1 LKLFGVLAR
10 WIACTGKSEVAE
22 VMQLSQ
28 EGFAFAIMGVFF
40 IGALV
45 TAATSSL
52 RRLTAWVGFIFTLAG
67 SVLCMMIAVKAF
79 YAPAVEPGRP
89 HLTLPILNA
98 SLQVRID
105 ALSSPFLFII
115 GLLGTC
121 AALYSVS
128 YITHER
134 YREEHLI
141 RYYPFLMFFLMGMV
155 GTVASWDMFY
165 FLVFWELMA
174 LSSYVLIIF
183 EKRDPVVLR
192 AGLKYFVMTHIGTT
206 CIVTGVIIVWLWCRS
221 FSFDSLKIGM
231 EVLSQERPRLL
242 HLVLLLLFIGF
253 ATKAALFPFGDWLP
267 DAHPA
272 APSAISALLSGVMI
286 KMGVYGML
294 RTFVW
299 MMPYSPHLSTWGLII
314 AFFGALTLVVCST
327 AGLFQNDSKRLLAFS
342 SMSQIGYVCVGIG
355 VGVGFLRVSPA
366 ISALGFIA
374 GLYHVLNHACMK
386 GLLFLNAGSVLIRTG
401 TRDMNLLGG
410 LWRFMPTTALTA
422 LIASLAISGMPP
434 LNGFVSKWMVYHAS
448 IMSGL
453 QAPVYLAFGVA
464 AIFISVVTLAMFAK
478 FMGAIFIGLPSKLVS
493 QIEWQLRE
501 VDWTMTVSQVVL
513 ALMCIALGL
522 FPSHVVPI
530 LYCAVETMRPEFA
543 PPIDALISG
552 TPISLGLC
560 VGEGVSGVFSPLV
573 FVLALML
580 CMLIPYALYKL
591 SGAQVRVASP
601 WACGES
607 HSHDELRYRSSSFYL
622 PFQRFMSFRIGQ
634 RRITTL
640 YPTLPKPRTPW
651 LAKLRVVFDVDTL
664 YNAVIRVGARAC
676 EWFSATHAGIPQ
688 LYVLWIVAGVVLAIL
703 LLFLLS

>member
-1 LKLFGVLAR
+1 
-10 WIACTGKSEVAE
+10 
-22 VMQLSQ
+22 MQLSQ
-28 EGFAFAIMGVFF
+28 EEVVFTIMGIFF

-52 RRLTAWVGFIFTLAG
+52 RRLTAWLGFVFTFVG
-67 SVLCMMIAVKAF
+67 SVLCMVAAASAL
-79 YAPAVEPGRP
+79 YAIAVEPGRSY
-89 HLTLPILNA
+89 LTLPVLNA
-98 SLQVRID
+98 SFQICID
-105 ALSSPFLFII
+105 ALSSPFLLII

-121 AALYSVS
+121 AALYSVG

-134 YREEHLI
+134 YRKEHLI

-155 GTVASWDMFY
+155 GVVVSWDMFY
-165 FLVFWELMA
+165 FIVFWEVMA
-174 LSSYVLIIF
+174 LASYVLVIF
-183 EKRDPVVLR
+183 EKRDPIVLR
-192 AGLKYFVMTHIGTT
+192 AGLKYFVITHIGTT
-206 CIVTGVIIVWLWCRS
+206 CIVTGVIIAWLWCRS
-221 FSFDSLKIGM
+221 LSFDSLKIAM
-231 EVLSQERPRLL
+231 EILSAERPRLL

-272 APSAISALLSGVMI
+272 APSPISALLSGVMI

-294 RTFVW
+294 RAFVY
-299 MMPYSPHLSTWGLII
+299 MMPSSSHLSIWGLIT

-342 SMSQIGYVCVGIG
+342 SMSQIGYVCIGIG
-355 VGVGFLRVSPA
+355 VGIGFLRVSPA

-386 GLLFLNAGSVLIRTG
+386 GLLFLDAGSVLIRAG

-422 LIASLAISGMPP
+422 LIASLAISGIPP
-434 LNGFVSKWMVYHAS
+434 LNGFVSKWMIYHAS

-453 QAPVYLAFGVA
+453 QAPVYLALGVA
-464 AIFISVVTLAMFAK
+464 AIFISVVTLAMFVK

-493 QIEWQLRE
+493 QIEGQLRE
-501 VDWTMTVSQVVL
+501 VDWTMTASQVVL
-513 ALMCIALGL
+513 AVMCIALGL
-522 FPSHVVPI
+522 FPSHVVLI
-530 LYCAVETMRPEFA
+530 LYRAVEAMRPEFA
-543 PPIDALISG
+543 PPIDALFSG

-560 VGEGVSGVFSPLV
+560 VGEGVSGVFSPLI
-573 FVLALML
+573 FVLALVL
-580 CMLIPYALYKL
+580 CMIIPYVLYSL
-591 SGAQVRVASP
+591 SGAHVRVASP
-601 WACGES
+601 WACGEL

-622 PFQRFMSFRIGQ
+622 PFQNFMSFRIGQ

-640 YPTLPKPRTPW
+640 YPTLPKPKAPW
-651 LAKLRVVFDVDTL
+651 LTKLCIIFDVDRL
-664 YNAVIRVGARAC
+664 YNAVTRVSAKAC

-688 LYVLWIVAGVVLAIL
+688 LYVLWIAAGVALAIL
-703 LLFLLS
+703 LLYLLS